1 MILVSQIYHQIL
13 IKNNNY
19 KMRRN
24 YISPEYYNTKVYG
37 TYNMIEESNFFGSKM
52 LDVEDSISIEN
63 QNLIYY
69 QKNTNEQLDLS
80 IESTSNSI
88 VYSSADDK
96 RVNHTI
102 VYDPTQPIYQLENNT
117 MWIIDINVR
126 NILSNYLFA
135 TLKRYRTFEGVK
147 NTMTLSN
154 NVDVSI
160 AEYVSNNVID
170 RYKVKSITLFI
181 SYKDLRDQ
189 SILRYKNNW
198 NSSVALDV
206 NKFTKVQTET
216 SFDGTSTKLIFTQ
229 EKPSSTYS
237 FEYFFNILFEKI

>member
-1 MILVSQIYHQIL
+1 
-13 IKNNNY
+13 
-19 KMRRN
+19 MRRN

-96 RVNHTI
+96 KANYTI

-160 AEYVSNNVID
+160 AEYISNNVID

>member
-1 MILVSQIYHQIL
+1 
-13 IKNNNY
+13 
-19 KMRRN
+19 MRRS
-24 YISPEYYNTKVYG
+24 YISPEFNNTKVFG
-37 TYNMIEESNFFGSKM
+37 TYNMFEESNFFGSKM

-63 QNLIYY
+63 QNIVYY

-80 IESTSNSI
+80 IESTLSSI
-88 VYSSADDK
+88 VYISSDDK
-96 RVNHTI
+96 YKNHTI
-102 VYDPTQPIYQLENNT
+102 VYDPSQPIYQLENNT

-147 NTMTLSN
+147 NSMTLSN

-160 AEYVSNNVID
+160 AEYISNNVID

-189 SILRYKNNW
+189 NILRYKNDW
-198 NSSVALDV
+198 KPSVALDV